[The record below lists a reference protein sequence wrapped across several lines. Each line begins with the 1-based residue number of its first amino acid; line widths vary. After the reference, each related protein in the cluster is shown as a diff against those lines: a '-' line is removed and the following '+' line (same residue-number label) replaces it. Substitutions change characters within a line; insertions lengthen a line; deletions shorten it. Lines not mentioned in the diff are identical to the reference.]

1 MIDPEDTPNA
11 IKVLKIRIE
20 TKKELLIFT
29 QMEIDELQ
37 RTIEKMEK
45 Q

>member
-1 MIDPEDTPNA
+1 MIDPKDTLVA

-20 TKKELLIFT
+20 TKKELLKFT
-29 QMEIDELQ
+29 QMEIEELQ